1 MPFETSDHGQYFYS
15 RLFGVLT
22 PDDLV
27 TLAAEI
33 ERLEDAAAC
42 CKDRIADCT
51 ALDEVEISF
60 PDVLLLA
67 NRRLARTFTRR
78 VKSAVIARK
87 PVHIG
92 FARMF
97 QTLNEHP
104 QIDIRIVAS
113 MDEALK
119 WIVES

>member
-1 MPFETSDHGQYFYS
+1 MPFETFDQGPYLYT

-27 TLAAEI
+27 TLAAEL
-33 ERLEDAAAC
+33 ERLEDAAGAS
-42 CKDRIADCT
+42 KDRIADAT
-51 ALDEVEISF
+51 SLDEVEIAF

-67 NRRLARTFTRR
+67 NRRLGRTFTRR
-78 VKSAVIARK
+78 VKSAVIARRS
-87 PVHIG
+87 VHIG

-104 QIDIRIVAS
+104 QIEIRIVPS

-119 WIVES
+119 WLAE

>member
-1 MPFETSDHGQYFYS
+1 MPYEISDRGQYLYA

-27 TLAAEI
+27 TLVDEY
-33 ERLEDAAAC
+33 ERVEDAAAES
-42 CKDRIADCT
+42 KDRIADLT
-51 ALDEVEISF
+51 PLDEVEIAF

-67 NRRLARTFTRR
+67 NRRRNRTFTRR
-78 VKSAVIARK
+78 VKSALVARK
-87 PVHIG
+87 SLHVG

-104 QIDIRIVAS
+104 QIDIRIVPS
-113 MDEALK
+113 MEAALK
-119 WIVES
+119 WLAE

>member
-1 MPFETSDHGQYFYS
+1 MPYEIADRGQYLYA

-27 TLAAEI
+27 TLVDEY
-33 ERLEDAAAC
+33 ERVEDAAAES
-42 CKDRIADCT
+42 KDRIVDLT
-51 ALDEVEISF
+51 PLDEVEIAF

-67 NRRLARTFTRR
+67 NRRRNRTFTRR
-78 VKSAVIARK
+78 VKSALVARK
-87 PVHIG
+87 SLHVG

-104 QIDIRIVAS
+104 QIEIRIVQS
-113 MDEALK
+113 MDAALK
-119 WIVES
+119 WLEE

>member
-1 MPFETSDHGQYFYS
+1 MPFETSDHGRYLYT

-27 TLAAEI
+27 TLAAEL
-33 ERLEDAAAC
+33 ERLEDAVGVS
-42 CKDRIADCT
+42 KDRIADTT
-51 ALDEVEISF
+51 ALDEVEIAF

-87 PVHIG
+87 SVHIG
-92 FARMF
+92 YARMF
-97 QTLNEHP
+97 QTLTEHP
-104 QIDIRIVAS
+104 QIEIRIVQS

-119 WIVES
+119 WLAES

>member
-1 MPFETSDHGQYFYS
+1 MPFETSDQGPYLYTRF
-15 RLFGVLT
+15 FGVLT

-27 TLAAEI
+27 TVAVEL
-33 ERLEDAAAC
+33 ERLEDAARVS
-42 CKDRIADCT
+42 KDRIADVT
-51 ALDEVEISF
+51 ALDEVEIAF

-67 NRRLARTFTRR
+67 NRRLSRTFTRR
-78 VKSAVIARK
+78 VKSVVVARK
-87 PVHIG
+87 SVHIG

-104 QIDIRIVAS
+104 QIDIRIVPS

-119 WIVES
+119 WLAE